1 VPVLPV
7 ARELLSKTKWIAS
20 KGAAHIDAQ
29 IPPKAPKLLH
39 AKEEETE
46 KSLRSSSI
54 RSPNRRWRKKSVQN
68 GETPPS
74 SLVLTTEPESVVDD
88 ASDGDRES
96 RPPKPRSRIFDILHQ
111 KSSSHSHTHTVMSS
125 EGSSD
130 VRDTLFSLGNRSNVH
145 IDKVSS
151 SF

>member
-88 ASDGDRES
+88 ASDGDREA
-96 RPPKPRSRIFDILHQ
+96 PPVAPKPRSRIFDILHQ

-130 VRDTLFSLGNRSNVH
+130 VRDTLFSLGNR
-145 IDKVSS
+145 
-151 SF
+151 FR